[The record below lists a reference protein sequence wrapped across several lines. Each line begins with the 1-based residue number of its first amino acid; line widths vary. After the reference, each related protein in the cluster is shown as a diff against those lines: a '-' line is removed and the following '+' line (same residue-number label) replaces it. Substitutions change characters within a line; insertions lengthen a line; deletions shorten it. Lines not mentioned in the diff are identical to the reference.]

1 MVLRMI
7 VKIDEDLCNGCGLCI
22 PECQEGALRI
32 VDGKARLVAEAYC
45 DGLGACLRGCPRG
58 AIVMEEREAKPFNE
72 ETMHVKTDHHP
83 SENRDLT
90 KDAEV
95 ATGLSHWPVQLKLV
109 PIKAPFFEDAELLV
123 TADCVPFSYPNLHE
137 RFLRGRSVVFG
148 CPKFDDAEAYGVKLG
163 EILKS
168 NKIKSLT
175 VVHMEVPCCHGLRWV
190 VDRARER
197 SRMNM
202 PVKHVV
208 VTVKGRL
215 EGAEE

>member
-1 MVLRMI
+1 MI

-22 PECQEGALRI
+22 PECPEGALRI
-32 VDGKARLVAEAYC
+32 VDGKARLIAEAYC

-58 AIVMEEREAKPFNE
+58 AIVMEEREAEPFNE
-72 ETMHVKTDHHP
+72 ETMRVKTDPHP

-95 ATGLSHWPVQLKLV
+95 ATGLNHWPVQLRLV
-109 PIKAPFFEDAELLV
+109 PIKAPFFEDADLLV

-137 RFLRGRSVVFG
+137 RFLRGRSVIFG

-190 VDRARER
+190 VDRALEK

>member
-7 VKIDEDLCNGCGLCI
+7 VKIDEGLCNGCGLCI
-22 PECQEGALRI
+22 PECPEGALRI
-32 VDGKARLVAEAYC
+32 VDGKARLIAEAYC

-58 AIVMEEREAKPFNE
+58 AIVMEEREAEPFNE
-72 ETMHVKTDHHP
+72 ETMRVKTDPHP

-95 ATGLSHWPVQLKLV
+95 ATGLSHWPVQLRLV
-109 PIKAPFFEDAELLV
+109 PIKAPFFEDADLLV

-137 RFLRGRSVVFG
+137 RFLRGRSVIFG

-190 VDRARER
+190 VDRALEK